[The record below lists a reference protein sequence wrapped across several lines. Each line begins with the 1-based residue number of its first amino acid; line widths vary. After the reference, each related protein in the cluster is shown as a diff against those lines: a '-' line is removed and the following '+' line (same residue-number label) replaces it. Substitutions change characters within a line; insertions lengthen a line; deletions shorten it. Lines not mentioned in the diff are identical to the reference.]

1 VSAGPPRLAAALLS
15 WRVAPEWREFVLGD
29 LEEEFHARAAVSRP
43 AARHWFWRQTI
54 RCLAR
59 PPRAHAQPPRRQGDA
74 RVLTIVSDLRFAL
87 RVLRRAP
94 GFALAVVAVL
104 ALGIGANTAI
114 FSIVNGVLLRPLP
127 FPDSERLVRV
137 YHTPPQSTFPGITLF
152 SVSPA
157 NFFDW
162 QRDARSFER
171 MAIYHGNR
179 FTLTGA
185 AEPESVLGTSVGDG
199 FFDIVGA
206 RAAIGRVFLPE
217 EDSPA
222 RGHVVI
228 LSDGFWKSHFGGSR
242 DAIGRTMTLDGL
254 SYTIVGVM
262 PASFT
267 NASWSAT
274 AQPLW
279 VPNALTA
286 EERAVRDNHND
297 QVVARL
303 KPGLDLTQANAELD
317 AISTR
322 LERAYPKE
330 NAGWGATAIP
340 LREVIVGQIR
350 LPLLILLG
358 AVGLVL
364 LIACANVGNLLF
376 VRALSR
382 RKEIAIRAAL
392 GAGRARVF
400 QQLLVESLLLA
411 IAGGVAGVLLAR
423 TALHAAA
430 ALLANELPRADEIAI
445 DGRVLLFAA
454 AVSIVTGIAAGS
466 MPALRAG
473 RTDLN
478 DALKEGGRGDGAIG
492 VRTRRVLI
500 VCEVALSLVLLAA
513 AGLMGR
519 TLFALNRVDAGFDA
533 RDVLT
538 FRTSLSRT
546 AYDSTAKMLSFTDRV
561 LPRLR
566 ALPGVQAAG
575 VIDALPLQ
583 GGSIQPIVL
592 EGHAELLP
600 RDQPTVAVRKISSG
614 YLSAMRIPIL
624 RGRDVADGDADVLLV
639 SRSAARMLWG
649 DADPLGHRVTL
660 PLEQKGVLEEVIGIV
675 GDVKI
680 GSLTAD
686 APTATVY
693 EFTRH
698 EFQNASFTLT
708 MVIRSSVPPLTLARA
723 AAAIIHDIDP
733 NQPVQQVT
741 TMEEIVSQT
750 LAPQQFSAMLLGVFA
765 AAALVLA
772 SIGIYSVLSY
782 IVRGRR
788 REIGIRA
795 ALGAGTADVIRLVIA
810 EGLAPTSLGIA
821 IGIAG
826 ALAAG
831 RLMQTVVY
839 GVSPWDPVT
848 ISGVSLVLLA
858 VALLAS
864 AVPAWRAARVDP
876 LIVLRD

>member
-1 VSAGPPRLAAALLS
+1 MTAGPPRLAAALLS

-29 LEEEFHARAAVSRP
+29 LEEEFRARAAVSRP
-43 AARHWFWRQTI
+43 AARRWFWYQTI

-59 PPRAHAQPPRRQGDA
+59 PPQAHAHPSATRGDA
-74 RVLTIVSDLRFAL
+74 RVLTIVSDLRLAL
-87 RVLRRAP
+87 RILRRAP
-94 GFALAVVAVL
+94 AFALAVIAVL

-114 FSIVNGVLLRPLP
+114 FSIVNAVLLRPLP
-127 FPDSERLVRV
+127 FPDSERLVRLF
-137 YHTPPQSTFPGITLF
+137 HTPPQRTFPGITLF
-152 SVSPA
+152 SVSAA
-157 NFFDW
+157 NFYDW
-162 QRDARSFER
+162 QRGARSFER
-171 MAIYHGNR
+171 MAIYHPGR

-185 AEPESVLGTSVGDG
+185 GEPESVFATTVGDG
-199 FFDIVGA
+199 FFDIVGV
-206 RAAIGRVFLPE
+206 RAALGRVFLPE
-217 EDSPA
+217 EDAPA

-228 LSDGFWKSHFGGSR
+228 LSDGFWKSHFGGAR
-242 DAIGRTMTLDGL
+242 EAIGRTMTLDGKP
-254 SYTIVGVM
+254 YTIVGVM
-262 PASFT
+262 PAAFT
-267 NASWSAT
+267 NASWGAT

-279 VPNALTA
+279 VPNAFTA
-286 EERAVRDNHND
+286 DERAVRDNHND
-297 QVVARL
+297 QVVGRL
-303 KPGLDLTQANAELD
+303 TPGVDVRQANAELE
-317 AISTR
+317 AISKR
-322 LERAYPKE
+322 LEAAYPKE
-330 NAGWGATAIP
+330 DAGWGAKAIP
-340 LREVIVGQIR
+340 LREQIVGQVR
-350 LPLLILLG
+350 VPLIILLA

-364 LIACANVGNLLF
+364 LIACANAGNLLF

-382 RKEIAIRAAL
+382 RKELAVRAAL
-392 GAGRARVF
+392 GAGRGRVF

-411 IAGGVAGVLLAR
+411 ITGGAAGVFLAGV
-423 TALHAAA
+423 ALHAAA
-430 ALLANELPRADEIAI
+430 MLLQNQLPRADEIAI
-445 DGRVLLFAA
+445 DGRVVMFAA
-454 AVSIVTGIAAGS
+454 VLSIVTGVVAGA

-473 RTDLN
+473 RADLN
-478 DALKEGGRGDGAIG
+478 DALKEGGRGEGAIG

-519 TLFALNRVDAGFDA
+519 TLLALNRVDAGFDA

-538 FRTSLSRT
+538 FRTALSRT
-546 AYDSTAKMLSFTDRV
+546 TCDSTAKTRAFADRV

-575 VIDALPLQ
+575 VIDSLPLQ
-583 GGSIQPIVL
+583 GGPVQPIVL
-592 EGHAELLP
+592 EGHTEQLS
-600 RDQPTVAVRKISSG
+600 REQPTVAVRKISPG

-624 RGRDVADGDADVLLV
+624 RGRDVADSDSEALLV
-639 SRSAARMLWG
+639 SRSAATMLWG
-649 DADPLGHRVTL
+649 DADPIGRRVML
-660 PLEQKGVLEEVIGIV
+660 PLEAKGVLREVVGIA

-698 EFQNASFTLT
+698 EFPNAMFTLT
-708 MVIRSSVPPLTLARA
+708 MVLRTSVPPQTVAPA
-723 AAAIIHDIDP
+723 ATAVIHEVDP
-733 NQPVQQVT
+733 NQPVQQMT

-750 LAPQQFSAMLLGVFA
+750 LGPQQFSAMLLGVFA

-772 SIGIYSVLSY
+772 SVGIYSVLSY

-795 ALGAGTADVIRLVIA
+795 ALGAGTGDVLRLVIA

-826 ALAAG
+826 VLAAG
-831 RLMQTVVY
+831 RLMQSVVY
-839 GVSPWDPVT
+839 GVSAWDPIT
-848 ISGVSLVLLA
+848 IGGVSLVLLA

-864 AVPAWRAARVDP
+864 AIPAWRASRVDP